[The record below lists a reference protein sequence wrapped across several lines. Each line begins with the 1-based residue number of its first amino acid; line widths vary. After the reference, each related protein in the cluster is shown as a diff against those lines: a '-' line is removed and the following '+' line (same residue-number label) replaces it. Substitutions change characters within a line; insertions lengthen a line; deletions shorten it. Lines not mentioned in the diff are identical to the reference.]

1 VKLKEK
7 MWEDTAYYIISPL
20 S

>member
-1 VKLKEK
+1 